1 MVCHLVDYDNNLGRS
16 TVVDLNAIPGKNIR
30 QVDHRSIDFIIFR
43 NVKYVLGKK
52 QSSQLDLQLPIPPDR
67 TKPKWNESQLKL
79 GDWFSQINYYV
90 IRSTE
95 SSSDASSP
103 TNEDTVMVYTPKNTK
118 DTIKMSRDILEYEMN
133 SGKLFQKEE
142 RVTRTELVRIFTNAK
157 QAVMTVKFYKKVDE
171 SQIKTVLN
179 RARKMDMK
187 DQAARKQIAT

>member
-1 MVCHLVDYDNNLGRS
+1 M
-16 TVVDLNAIPGKNIR
+16 
-30 QVDHRSIDFIIFR
+30 
-43 NVKYVLGKK
+43 
-52 QSSQLDLQLPIPPDR
+52 
-67 TKPKWNESQLKL
+67 
-79 GDWFSQINYYV
+79 

-103 TNEDTVMVYTPKNTK
+103 SNEDTVMVYTPKNTK

-142 RVTRTELVRIFTNAK
+142 RVTRTDLVRIFTNAK

-187 DQAARKQIAT
+187 DQAARKQIATQLLTGSPCELTCCLTNSTNILGRSNVIDLHAPYGMGFRQIDHRTIESVVLKNVKYIVK